1 VVLNHNQNQ
10 LHHIMLRV
18 AALLCVF
25 ALQNTE
31 SFVLNR
37 NHARSKFGTDFEL
50 LASKNNVD
58 DVLTRPTVLV
68 GFSGAGKE
76 LPRLANAIIGEF
88 GSGVCY
94 VIY

>member
-1 VVLNHNQNQ
+1 
-10 LHHIMLRV
+10 MLRV
-18 AALLCVF
+18 VALLCVF

-88 GSGVCY
+88 RGMQCNLLSRIF
-94 VIY
+94 IYFQLFQKK